1 MNQANKKALIS
12 YYYEGLSLEH
22 AIEIIEH
29 GGYTKIDQ
37 ATIKAACNTIKNCT
51 GIDWTTVKEYH
62 DPYTEQLDAYLWT
75 VKTNKKGT
83 SYQTYGV
90 PYIVKIAYSKMVSGC
105 IM

>member
-22 AIEIIEH
+22 AIEIIER
-29 GGYTKIDQ
+29 GGCTKIDQ

-62 DPYTEQLDAYLWT
+62 DPYTEQLDAYFG
-75 VKTNKKGT
+75 K
-83 SYQTYGV
+83 
-90 PYIVKIAYSKMVSGC
+90 
-105 IM
+105 

>member
-1 MNQANKKALIS
+1 MENPKNFACNICKVQYNYNRDFERRRKNMNQANKKALIS

-37 ATIKAACNTIKNCT
+37 ATIKAACNTIINCT

-62 DPYTEQLDAYLWT
+62 DPYTEQLDAYFG
-75 VKTNKKGT
+75 K
-83 SYQTYGV
+83 
-90 PYIVKIAYSKMVSGC
+90 
-105 IM
+105 

>member
-62 DPYTEQLDAYLWT
+62 DPYTEQLDAYFGKWVL
-75 VKTNKKGT
+75 
-83 SYQTYGV
+83 
-90 PYIVKIAYSKMVSGC
+90 
-105 IM
+105 

>member
-29 GGYTKIDQ
+29 GGCTKIDQ
-37 ATIKAACNTIKNCT
+37 ATIKAACNIIKNCT

-62 DPYTEQLDAYLWT
+62 DPYTEQLDAYFGKWVAKLWT
-75 VKTNKKGT
+75 NTIEITNKTNA
-83 SYQTYGV
+83 
-90 PYIVKIAYSKMVSGC
+90 IYSPVQE
-105 IM
+105 

>member
-1 MNQANKKALIS
+1 
-12 YYYEGLSLEH
+12 
-22 AIEIIEH
+22 
-29 GGYTKIDQ
+29 
-37 ATIKAACNTIKNCT
+37 
-51 GIDWTTVKEYH
+51 
-62 DPYTEQLDAYLWT
+62 LWT

>member
-37 ATIKAACNTIKNCT
+37 ADRKS
-51 GIDWTTVKEYH
+51 V
-62 DPYTEQLDAYLWT
+62 
-75 VKTNKKGT
+75 V
-83 SYQTYGV
+83 
-90 PYIVKIAYSKMVSGC
+90 
-105 IM
+105 